1 MLGIQVQVHQRSSR
15 RPAGA
20 NLTCS
25 PSPDLKSY
33 AGMQPVKDNL
43 GRSGVAFARN
53 RFAEGAQ
60 NGQRVGMRSPVGA
73 PDNWGVRDVL
83 AKKRVQMRP
92 IVLKFGLDP
101 RLSTVSTSLR
111 RVRGADGDIQ
121 GSVGV
126 AQGRGEDVCGPQVR
140 ARDETRN
147 LHFSG
152 MIALLCC
159 CVQEGRDGVVSPRSL
174 PKSAAGGVR
183 CTRVQDAR
191 VAGGA
196 SDGFNGTR
204 AAQTKADRVNVLV
217 SFQNRAVARIEPP

>member
-1 MLGIQVQVHQRSSR
+1 
-15 RPAGA
+15 
-20 NLTCS
+20 
-25 PSPDLKSY
+25 
-33 AGMQPVKDNL
+33 MQPVKDNL
-43 GRSGVAFARN
+43 GRSDVAFARN

-83 AKKRVQMRP
+83 AKKRVQMGP

-101 RLSTVSTSLR
+101 RLSAVSTSLR

-121 GSVGV
+121 SSVGV

-140 ARDETRN
+140 ARDETGN

-159 CVQEGRDGVVSPRSL
+159 CVQEGRDGVVSPYKLSGETSTLNWGRKQMS
-174 PKSAAGGVR
+174 SA
-183 CTRVQDAR
+183 
-191 VAGGA
+191 
-196 SDGFNGTR
+196 S
-204 AAQTKADRVNVLV
+204 VLGHTN
-217 SFQNRAVARIEPP
+217 SKRE